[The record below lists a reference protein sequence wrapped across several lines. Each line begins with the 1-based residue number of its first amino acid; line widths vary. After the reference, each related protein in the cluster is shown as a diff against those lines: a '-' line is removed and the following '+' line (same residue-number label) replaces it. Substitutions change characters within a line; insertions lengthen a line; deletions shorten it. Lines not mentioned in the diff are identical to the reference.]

1 MTDYNSP
8 KEPFDLDR
16 DPDAGLDPDLNADLI
31 DSGEADQLAAE
42 RRAETTDAGE
52 DDELEDTMPVDP
64 LD

>member
-8 KEPFDLDR
+8 KAPFDLDR

-42 RRAETTDAGE
+42 RRAETTDVAE
-52 DDELEDTMPVDP
+52 EDELEDTMPVDP